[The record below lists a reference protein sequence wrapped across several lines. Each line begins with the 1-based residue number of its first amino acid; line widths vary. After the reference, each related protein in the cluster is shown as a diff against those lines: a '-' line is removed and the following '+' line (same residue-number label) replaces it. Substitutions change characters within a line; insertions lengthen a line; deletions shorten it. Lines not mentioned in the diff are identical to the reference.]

1 MKYTKSNGE
10 KSTVKLLITFT
21 EEEWQ
26 DAINKAYAKVRGRY
40 TVPGFRKGKAP
51 KPVLENYYGKGV
63 FYEEAFESLYNRYY
77 PEILDGEKDNF
88 TAVGDPSLDVESMN
102 AGEGV
107 VLSAIVPVKPEVTI
121 ESYKGLKIKKFE
133 YNVSDADV
141 DNEAN
146 KIAESQATDKEVED
160 RACALGD
167 KVNIDFSG
175 SVDGEK
181 FPGGT
186 AEDYDL
192 VLGSG
197 AFIPGFEDAVVGM
210 KKGENRDIN
219 VKFPED
225 YQADNLRGKD
235 AVFAITLNK
244 ITEKVYPELTDE
256 FVKGHAGAE
265 TVAEYK
271 AKVRERLERNAEMRG
286 RDETENSILTEIS
299 KNATAVIPDAMIENE
314 IDRMVQDFGFRLQY
328 QGLKLED
335 YLKYMGQSMD
345 EFRAQYKAPAETR
358 VLNQLVIEKIVKT
371 EGFTAEQSEI
381 DEKVAEQAKSVD
393 KSVEEYRKSMNPRQL
408 EYIANDIV
416 ITKLFDFLTANNEL
430 YLEGEPAKKSAPKK
444 TEKKEPAKKAE
455 EEAKKT
461 PAKKP
466 AAKESAKKEPTVT
479 LVTPKKSNK
488 K

>member
-1 MKYTKSNGE
+1 MKYTKTNGE
-10 KSTVKLLITFT
+10 KSTVKLSITFT
-21 EEEWQ
+21 EQEWQ
-26 DAINKAYAKVRGRY
+26 DAINTAYAKVRGRY

-51 KPVLENYYGKGV
+51 KPVLENYYGKGI
-63 FYEEAFESLYNRYY
+63 FYEEAFESLYNRHY
-77 PEILDGEKDNF
+77 PEILNTEKDNF
-88 TAVGDPSLDVESMN
+88 TAVGDPELDVESMN
-102 AGEGV
+102 EGEGV
-107 VLSAIVPVKPEVTI
+107 VLSAIVPIKPEVI
-121 ESYKGLKIKKFE
+121 LDAYKGLKIKKFE

-141 DNEAN
+141 DKEAN
-146 KIAESQATDKEVED
+146 KILESQATEKEVED
-160 RACALGD
+160 RACKLGD

-244 ITEKVYPELTDE
+244 ITEKIYPELTDE
-256 FVKGHAGAE
+256 FVKGHAGVE

-271 AKVRERLERNAEMRG
+271 AKTRERLERSAELRG
-286 RDETENSILTEIS
+286 RDDTENSILTEIS
-299 KNATAVIPDAMIENE
+299 KHATTVIPDAMIEAE
-314 IDRMVQDFGFRLQY
+314 IDRMVQDFSYRLSY
-328 QGLKLED
+328 QGLKLDD
-335 YLKYMGQSMD
+335 YLQYMQLSMD
-345 EFRAQYKAPAETR
+345 DFRGQFRSQAEPR
-358 VLNQLVIEKIVKT
+358 VLNQLVIDKIIKT
-371 EGFTAEQSEI
+371 EGFSAEQSEI

-393 KSVEEYRKSMNPRQL
+393 KSVEDYKKSMNPRQL

-416 ITKLFDFLTANNEL
+416 ITKLFDFLAKNNEL
-430 YLEGEPAKKSAPKK
+430 YIED
-444 TEKKEPAKKAE
+444 
-455 EEAKKT
+455 EAK
-461 PAKKP
+461 PAAKKP
-466 AAKESAKKEPTVT
+466 AAKKTTKKADNE
-479 LVTPKKSNK
+479 
-488 K
+488 